1 MKRTGNFANLENV
14 WISEE
19 MLKWRVAKRL
29 IFIYTGFIE
38 IVNVMV
44 FRHSMNRIVK
54 ISLWNQ

>member
-14 WISEE
+14 WISVE

-44 FRHSMNRIVK
+44 FRF
-54 ISLWNQ
+54 